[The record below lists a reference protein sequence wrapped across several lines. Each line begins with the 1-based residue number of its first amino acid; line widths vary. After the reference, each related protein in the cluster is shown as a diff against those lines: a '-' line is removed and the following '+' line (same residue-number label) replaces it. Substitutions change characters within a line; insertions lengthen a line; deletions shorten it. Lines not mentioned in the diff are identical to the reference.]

1 MPVNLA
7 SSDSL
12 VSDVSHF
19 LCPNS
24 TVNVSMVITATR
36 TAVLLPLFLLIL
48 CLGYWRWWQ
57 PRSSTKT
64 CHADIF
70 TYHGVV
76 MELFLVFGTVFA
88 YYGDSAHLQL
98 MTTGGIL
105 LTCVTYSGQCI
116 FHLLTC
122 VERYLAVIHPITY
135 MRLNKAHGVKIRN
148 VSIGCTWLMSFV
160 WMWINSL
167 FYPKL
172 PTIPFLC
179 ILVFALAVVSFC
191 SLSVLRVLIH
201 PGPGD
206 RVRDKEQINQSKERA
221 FLLISAITGVL
232 WFWFTG
238 LLLFIALD
246 VSPLVSVSVRCTMR
260 SLLPLFN
267 LPSSLVLPLLFLH
280 RVGWPLCCRKV

>member
-1 MPVNLA
+1 MPANSV

-19 LCPNS
+19 RCPNS
-24 TVNVSMVITATR
+24 TVNISRVMTAAR
-36 TAVLLPLFLLIL
+36 TAVLLPLSLLIL
-48 CLGYWRWWQ
+48 CLGYWRWRQ

-76 MELFLVFGTVFA
+76 MELFLVFGAMFT

-105 LTCVTYSGQCI
+105 LTCVTYSGQGI

-122 VERYLAVIHPITY
+122 VEHYVAVIHPVTY
-135 MRLNKAHGVKIRN
+135 MGLNKVHGVKIRN

-179 ILVFALAVVSFC
+179 ILVILLAVMSFC
-191 SLSVLRVLIH
+191 SLSVLRVLSRT
-201 PGPGD
+201 GPGD
-206 RVRDKEQINQSKERA
+206 AVQDKEQINQSKERA
-221 FLLISAITGVL
+221 FLTISAITGVL

-238 LLLFIALD
+238 LLLFVALD
-246 VSPLVSVSVRCTMR
+246 GSPLVSVSVRCTMR
-260 SLLPLFN
+260 SLFPMFN

-280 RVGWPLCCRKV
+280 RVGRALCCRKG

>member
-1 MPVNLA
+1 MPANSV

-12 VSDVSHF
+12 VSDLSPF
-19 LCPNS
+19 RCPNS
-24 TVNVSMVITATR
+24 TVNISKVITATR
-36 TAVLLPLFLLIL
+36 TAVLLPLSLFIL
-48 CLGYWRWWQ
+48 CLGYWRWRQ

-76 MELFLVFGTVFA
+76 MELFLVFGTIFT

-98 MTTGGIL
+98 MMTGGIL
-105 LTCVTYSGQCI
+105 LTCITYSGQNI

-122 VERYLAVIHPITY
+122 VERYLAVTHPVTY
-135 MRLNKAHGVKIRN
+135 MGPNKAHGVKIRN

-179 ILVFALAVVSFC
+179 ILVISLAVVSFC
-191 SLSVLRVLIH
+191 SLSVLRVLIRT
-201 PGPGD
+201 GLGD

-221 FLLISAITGVL
+221 FLTISATTGVL
-232 WFWFTG
+232 WFWFTE
-238 LLLFIALD
+238 LLLFVALD
-246 VSPLVSVSVRCTMR
+246 VSPLVSVSVGCTMR
-260 SLLPLFN
+260 SLLPMFS

-280 RVGWPLCCRKV
+280 RVGQPLCCRKG